1 MCFALTFSF
10 HFIFKT
16 RISNCL
22 FHFLRSNGDK
32 ACYKDDFCK
41 PILDFL
47 TYYARLPLCL
57 KIYFLFSFVIFL
69 DKRAD
74 LCTKPPTSAPNSKS
88 KPPTR
93 APNSKSSKM
102 TKVVVSRSGGEVDMM
117 VMEVPPEVSMSFS
130 FWDSM
135 DPTTWLDEI
144 WDWNPL
150 SLVFNV
156 APKCW
161 IDQKK

>member
-1 MCFALTFSF
+1 
-10 HFIFKT
+10 
-16 RISNCL
+16 
-22 FHFLRSNGDK
+22 
-32 ACYKDDFCK
+32 
-41 PILDFL
+41 
-47 TYYARLPLCL
+47 
-57 KIYFLFSFVIFL
+57 
-69 DKRAD
+69 
-74 LCTKPPTSAPNSKS
+74 
-88 KPPTR
+88 
-93 APNSKSSKM
+93 M